1 MTQTALICRVNG
13 RDQQQISL
21 FDRGFQFGDSIF
33 ETARFYIDRCPF
45 WPLHLKRFSQA
56 CERLAFHFD
65 VTKLQAEYQYICQLL
80 QAQGQREA
88 IVKFQLSRGESLRG
102 YAHPDGEANL
112 VALAF
117 SAAPFDQ
124 TVPPKKLELSPISLA
139 RQPLLAGLKHG
150 NRIEQVLARQKL
162 SSGYDDAILLDS
174 EQYVIEAISS
184 NLFYK
189 QDGHWLTPDLSFSG
203 VAGVVRAYL
212 LERAALRISS
222 SPLTVE
228 QLLQSEA
235 VCLANSVQG
244 IQAVESL
251 MIASGPLQGLH
262 KWQGQDENV
271 TASESLS
278 QIYREGFTL
287 PARSSE

>member
-1 MTQTALICRVNG
+1 MTQAALICRVNG

-45 WPLHLKRFSQA
+45 WALHLKRFSQA

-65 VTKLQAEYQYICQLL
+65 VAKLQAEYQEVCQLL

-102 YAHPDGEANL
+102 YARPDGEANL

-117 SAAPFDQ
+117 SAEPCDQ
-124 TVPPKKLELSPISLA
+124 RVSPKKLELSPINLA

-150 NRIEQVLARQKL
+150 NRLEQVLARRQL
-162 SSGYDDAILLDS
+162 SPGCDDAILLDS
-174 EQYVIEAISS
+174 EQHVIEAISS

-189 QDGHWLTPDLSFSG
+189 QDGCWLTPDLSFSG

-212 LERAALRISS
+212 LECEALTVSQT
-222 SPLTVE
+222 PLTVE
-228 QLLQSEA
+228 QLLRSDA
-235 VCLANSVQG
+235 ICLANSVQG

-251 MIASGPLQGLH
+251 LISSGPLQGLH
-262 KWQGQDENV
+262 KWQGQGETV
-271 TASESLS
+271 MACESLS
-278 QIYREGFTL
+278 QIYQEGFTL
-287 PARSSE
+287 PVLSSE